1 MNKKVV
7 LINQVTGPL
16 FIDIANQYIN
26 EDNDVILITG
36 AIEET
41 YATLDSK
48 IKIVYKQKYN
58 RKKAYSRIYTWALF
72 YLQCYIFLL
81 FNKSKFHKA
90 LLVSNP
96 PIITFLGSFLLKR
109 KKIEFD
115 VLIYDV
121 YPDTLSN
128 FGYLKNNSVL
138 YNLWDNLNV
147 KSFKNANRIITISN
161 VMKKLISRNINKE
174 KIEVIY
180 PWVDTSFIQP
190 LPKKDNWFVKKY
202 NLLEKRVILYSGN
215 MGATHDLITPL
226 KAAKKLMKTNPE
238 FHFLYIGDGVQKKA
252 LISYKLKNNLSN
264 VTFLPFQESD
274 VLPYSFSSA
283 DFGVVSL
290 GTGAEGLSV
299 PSKTFY
305 FLASGSTILAITE
318 KGSEIDFLVND
329 NNCGAS
335 IEPNNVDSL
344 IKFLLK
350 TTINEITYYK
360 INNRLLSKKFTPL
373 NAKKFIMK

>member
-26 EDNDVILITG
+26 EYNDVILITG

-41 YATLDSK
+41 YSTLDSK
-48 IKIVYKQKYN
+48 IRVVYKQKYN

-96 PIITFLGSFLLKR
+96 PITTFLGSFLLKR

-115 VLIYDV
+115 ILIYDV

-138 YNLWDNLNV
+138 YKFWDNLNV

-161 VMKKLISRNINKE
+161 VMKQLISRNINIE

-215 MGATHDLITPL
+215 MGATHDLMTPL

-252 LISYKLKNNLSN
+252 LMSYKLKNNLSN
-264 VTFLPFQESD
+264 VTFLPYQESD

-329 NNCGAS
+329 NNCGVS

-350 TTINEITYYK
+350 TTIKEITSYK
-360 INNRLLSKKFTPL
+360 TNSRLLSEKFTPL
-373 NAKKFIMK
+373 NAKKFIIK

>member
-26 EDNDVILITG
+26 EYNDVILITG

-41 YATLDSK
+41 YSTLDSK
-48 IKIVYKQKYN
+48 IRVVYKQKYN

-96 PIITFLGSFLLKR
+96 PITTFLGSFLLKR

-115 VLIYDV
+115 ILIYDV

-138 YNLWDNLNV
+138 YKFWDNLNV

-161 VMKKLISRNINKE
+161 VMKQLISRNINIE

-215 MGATHDLITPL
+215 MGATHDLMTPL

-252 LISYKLKNNLSN
+252 LMSYKLKNNLSN
-264 VTFLPFQESD
+264 VTFLPYQESD

-329 NNCGAS
+329 NNCGVS

-350 TTINEITYYK
+350 TTIKEITSYK
-360 INNRLLSKKFTPL
+360 TNSRLLSEKFTPL

>member
-1 MNKKVV
+1 MNKKAV

-16 FIDIANQYIN
+16 FIDIVNQYIK
-26 EDNDVILITG
+26 EYDDVVLITG
-36 AIEET
+36 SIEET
-41 YATLDSK
+41 YSTLNSK
-48 IKIVYKQKYN
+48 IKVIYKQKYN

-96 PIITFLGSFLLKR
+96 PIINFLGSFLLKR

-138 YNLWDNLNV
+138 YKFWDNLNV

-215 MGATHDLITPL
+215 MGATHDLMTPL
-226 KAAKKLMKTNPE
+226 KAAKKLMKISPE

-252 LISYKLKNNLSN
+252 LMSYKLKNNLLN
-264 VTFLPFQESD
+264 VTFLPYQKPE

-283 DFGVVSL
+283 DFGIVSL
-290 GTGAEGLSV
+290 GSGAEGLSV

-305 FLASGSTILAITE
+305 FLAAGSTIIAITE
-318 KGSEIDFLVND
+318 KGSEIDFLVKN
-329 NNCGAS
+329 NNCGVS
-335 IEPNNVDSL
+335 IEPNNVDTF
-344 IKFLLK
+344 IKFLIETSLK
-350 TTINEITYYK
+350 ELTYFK
-360 INNRLLSKKFTPL
+360 KNSRLLSKDFTPL
-373 NAKKFIMK
+373 SSKKFITK

>member
-26 EDNDVILITG
+26 EYNDVILITG

-41 YATLDSK
+41 YSTLDSK
-48 IKIVYKQKYN
+48 IRVIYKQKYN

-81 FNKSKFHKA
+81 FNKSKFHKV

-96 PIITFLGSFLLKR
+96 PITTFLGSFLLKR

-115 VLIYDV
+115 ILIYDV

-138 YNLWDNLNV
+138 YKFWDNLNV

-161 VMKKLISRNINKE
+161 VMKQLISRNINIE

-215 MGATHDLITPL
+215 MGATHDLMTPL

-252 LISYKLKNNLSN
+252 LMSYKQKNNLSN
-264 VTFLPFQESD
+264 VTFLPYQESD

-329 NNCGAS
+329 NNCGVS

-350 TTINEITYYK
+350 TTIKEITSYK
-360 INNRLLSKKFTPL
+360 NNSRLLSEKFTPL
-373 NAKKFIMK
+373 NAKKFIIK